1 MRPFIALILVMS
13 LAFQAVLAGPRD
25 IMGVEEV
32 RVETPVGTLPRL
44 PYRLRV
50 TYSDGSSELRQVRW
64 ADEDPAREA
73 GSEYRVNGYLS
84 GDNSSPEGYPVSAFV
99 RVVSNEWAVPSFKPV
114 AEPIPLK
121 DVSLVGDNLLTSHRD
136 LDVREMLSWDVKRF
150 LYNYRDT
157 YGLSTEGY
165 PEPEGWDSPDTK
177 LKGHGSGH
185 YMSALAFAYAGCQD
199 EGTRKELLIRIKTMV
214 DGLRECQERTFVWS
228 EELGRYR
235 EARDYAPE
243 EQLKEMKGTWEDFD
257 RYKKDFSEYGYG
269 YLNAIP
275 AAHCALVEMYRPY
288 NNSSWVWAPYYTV
301 HKQLAGLIDIATC
314 VEDKDI
320 SSKAL
325 LIAKDM
331 GLWVWN
337 RLHYRTF
344 VKEDGTSEERRSRPG
359 NRYEMWNMYIAGE
372 VGGMAESLSRLSEM
386 VRDREEKARLLE
398 AAGYFDSPAFFDPLS
413 RNIDSIRGRH
423 ANQHIPMVTGAL
435 RSYRSNHD
443 PYYYNLALNF
453 WTMIQ
458 GRYRY
463 ATGGVGIG
471 EMFKEPYSQMT
482 TMVASPHPEM
492 NETCCAYNMA
502 KLSKDLN
509 CFDPDDSRYMDYYE
523 RVMYNQIAGSL
534 HPQEYKTTYQYAVGL
549 NASKPWGNRT
559 PQESCCGGTGSE
571 NHVKYQEAAYFVSK
585 DAVWI
590 ALYLPTEAYWGRKRI
605 TLSQDCSW
613 PAERSVIRIK
623 KGRGRFAMKLRIP
636 YWATEGFGIS
646 LNGKLLAD
654 EFVPGSYFT
663 IPKRRWTRKDV
674 VEVTMPFVR
683 HMDYGPDKVTFAEE
697 EWLGAVMEGPLVM
710 AATGIDSWDDAV
722 LHIGE
727 DGLPQDDIKF
737 IPDYQVDTSATHYFR
752 LHP

>member
-1 MRPFIALILVMS
+1 
-13 LAFQAVLAGPRD
+13 
-25 IMGVEEV
+25 
-32 RVETPVGTLPRL
+32 
-44 PYRLRV
+44 
-50 TYSDGSSELRQVRW
+50 
-64 ADEDPAREA
+64 
-73 GSEYRVNGYLS
+73 
-84 GDNSSPEGYPVSAFV
+84 
-99 RVVSNEWAVPSFKPV
+99 
-114 AEPIPLK
+114 
-121 DVSLVGDNLLTSHRD
+121 
-136 LDVREMLSWDVKRF
+136 
-150 LYNYRDT
+150 
-157 YGLSTEGY
+157 
-165 PEPEGWDSPDTK
+165 
-177 LKGHGSGH
+177 
-185 YMSALAFAYAGCQD
+185 
-199 EGTRKELLIRIKTMV
+199 
-214 DGLRECQERTFVWS
+214 
-228 EELGRYR
+228 
-235 EARDYAPE
+235 
-243 EQLKEMKGTWEDFD
+243 
-257 RYKKDFSEYGYG
+257 
-269 YLNAIP
+269 
-275 AAHCALVEMYRPY
+275 
-288 NNSSWVWAPYYTV
+288 
-301 HKQLAGLIDIATC
+301 
-314 VEDKDI
+314 
-320 SSKAL
+320 
-325 LIAKDM
+325 M

-344 VKEDGTSEERRSRPG
+344 LKEDGTSEERRSRPG

-471 EMFKEPYSQMT
+471 EMFKEPYSQMA
-482 TMVASPHPEM
+482 TMVASPNPEM

-534 HPQEYKTTYQYAVGL
+534 HPHEYKTTYQYAVGL

-623 KGRGRFAMKLRIP
+623 KGMGRFAMKLRIP

-646 LNGKLLAD
+646 LNGKPLAD
-654 EFVPGSYFT
+654 KYVPGSYFT

-683 HMDYGPDKVTFAEE
+683 HMDYGPDKVSFAEE
-697 EWLGAVMEGPLVM
+697 EWLGALMEGPLVM
-710 AATGIDSWDDAV
+710 AATGIDNWDDAV
-722 LHIGE
+722 LHLGE
-727 DGLPQDDIKF
+727 DGLPMDDIQF